1 MDGDRSRPMS
11 SSRTAGSSTLGAGWT
26 GADRTPPLHPEA
38 TVPPPQAGTFRAA
51 GCGPLQPGT
60 AHAFGDRIPVPDSV
74 EGPRP
79 HKDVPGRAGC
89 PRTRGV
95 RLPVPWAPTMSGA
108 LTQIARFAVPPA
120 ASTPSSQQPRAGQ
133 RHKQAVPH
141 LRCGTAGVGAP
152 VHARYSL
159 PGEDCGRHPP
169 RTPTSASG
177 HRTSS
182 FGGILLPD
190 PPS

>member
-11 SSRTAGSSTLGAGWT
+11 SSRTPGSSALGAGGT
-26 GADRTPPLHPEA
+26 GADRALPRRPRTATSQTP
-38 TVPPPQAGTFRAA
+38 AGTFCAA

-60 AHAFGDRIPVPDSV
+60 AHAFGDRLPVPDGV

-79 HKDVPGRAGC
+79 
-89 PRTRGV
+89 
-95 RLPVPWAPTMSGA
+95 
-108 LTQIARFAVPPA
+108 
-120 ASTPSSQQPRAGQ
+120 Q
-133 RHKQAVPH
+133 RHVPTRDVGPDHEWEHSHRPPGPPYLQRPALHPSNHHGPASGTNKRAPH

-152 VHARYSL
+152 AQTRCSL
-159 PGEDCGRHPP
+159 PGEDCSRHS
-169 RTPTSASG
+169 PTSASG

-182 FGGILLPD
+182 VGGILLPD